1 MRLGCRC
8 LSMLLLLTLLS
19 TTRSS
24 EAAPID
30 LTQVSGAN
38 GLTTYTSTTLLD
50 GVKVTATSLV
60 GTLTFDADDGL
71 GILDDEVT
79 AATEILTVALS
90 SSVSVRG
97 IAPPVKVKRKVPEPG
112 TLLLSGL
119 GLGYCAWMARRHRR
133 RQSSQA

>member
-1 MRLGCRC
+1 MRLGCRYVF
-8 LSMLLLLTLLS
+8 LFVLLTFLS
-19 TTRSS
+19 TTRGS

-30 LTQVSGAN
+30 LTQAAGAN
-38 GLTTYTSTTLLD
+38 GLTTYASTTLL
-50 GVKVTATSLV
+50 VTETSLV
-60 GTLTFDADDGL
+60 GTLTFNADDAL

-79 AATEILTVALS
+79 AATEILTVAS
-90 SSVSVRG
+90 SSAVSVPG
-97 IAPPVKVKRKVPEPG
+97 IALPSVKVKKVKSKVPEPG